1 MAGGVAFDAR
11 LLAAFPAATS
21 LSLAAGF
28 CSGLGGLLAVTLDRR
43 PSLERLAL
51 WQGAVGG
58 VLLCWSW
65 TDVLPEAAAGLRSGP
80 RAAALFAGG
89 VAVMWAA
96 SMALRRTGVGGRP
109 RRPGAGGDPGG
120 GLGVGE
126 GDAGRIR
133 GAGGDTRRGGVGAIV
148 GGDPST
154 RVVGEPRWGGG
165 GGGNDVRPGEAGGP
179 GWWASAPTPGGDL
192 PPGVGSALVAPTAG
206 DVPLSVSIGA
216 AEPRDGGDGN
226 SQDDAHVAEVL
237 ACARVTFLALAAHNM
252 LEGAAIFLASYEGLD
267 KGLPLAFAVGLENV
281 PEGMA
286 IAFPLYFATRSRWV
300 AVGAALASGLF
311 EPAGVAVVA
320 AFMRPWF
327 GQELVSSALAV
338 LSGIMVFLSAFEMLP
353 LAVKHSQGG
362 GGGAMP
368 RLSSV
373 LGAGVLGASLVSP
386 LLINYA
392 RIGTDI

>member
-133 GAGGDTRRGGVGAIV
+133 
-148 GGDPST
+148 
-154 RVVGEPRWGGG
+154 
-165 GGGNDVRPGEAGGP
+165 
-179 GWWASAPTPGGDL
+179 
-192 PPGVGSALVAPTAG
+192 GVGSALVAPTAG

>member
-1 MAGGVAFDAR
+1 MSEKATQAR
-11 LLAAFPAATS
+11 VTYVWLWVPGLAMTDGAAARPA
-21 LSLAAGF
+21 
-28 CSGLGGLLAVTLDRR
+28 SGLVVFALAVNIL
-43 PSLERLAL
+43 SFLK
-51 WQGAVGG
+51 
-58 VLLCWSW
+58 
-65 TDVLPEAAAGLRSGP
+65 
-80 RAAALFAGG
+80 
-89 VAVMWAA
+89 
-96 SMALRRTGVGGRP
+96 
-109 RRPGAGGDPGG
+109 
-120 GLGVGE
+120 
-126 GDAGRIR
+126 
-133 GAGGDTRRGGVGAIV
+133 
-148 GGDPST
+148 
-154 RVVGEPRWGGG
+154 
-165 GGGNDVRPGEAGGP
+165 
-179 GWWASAPTPGGDL
+179 WASAPTPGGDL

>member
-51 WQGAVGG
+51 WQGAVGS

-89 VAVMWAA
+89 VGVMWGA
-96 SMALRRTGVGGRP
+96 SAVLRRTGVGGGRP
-109 RRPGAGGDPGG
+109 ARQPGG
-120 GLGVGE
+120 E
-126 GDAGRIR
+126 
-133 GAGGDTRRGGVGAIV
+133 
-148 GGDPST
+148 
-154 RVVGEPRWGGG
+154 
-165 GGGNDVRPGEAGGP
+165 
-179 GWWASAPTPGGDL
+179 PTPR
-192 PPGVGSALVAPTAG
+192 PPTAG
-206 DVPLSVSIGA
+206 DLPLSVPIGA
-216 AEPRDGGDGN
+216 AEPRDDVMDGGR
-226 SQDDAHVAEVL
+226 QDDAHVAEVL

-338 LSGIMVFLSAFEMLP
+338 LSGIMVFLSACEMLP
-353 LAVKHSQGG
+353 LAVKHSQGGGGGGGG

-386 LLINYA
+386 LLIYYA
-392 RIGTDI
+392 RIGTDM